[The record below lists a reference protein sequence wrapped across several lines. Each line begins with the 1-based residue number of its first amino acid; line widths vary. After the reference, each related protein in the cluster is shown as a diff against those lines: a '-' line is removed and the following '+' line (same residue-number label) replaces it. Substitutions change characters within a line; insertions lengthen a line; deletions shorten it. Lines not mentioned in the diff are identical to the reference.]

1 LRNGEKLPLC
11 FALPKICFT
20 FGVQKNKIMSLA
32 GNIHSFESFGT
43 VDGPGVRFII
53 FAQGC
58 PLRCLYC
65 HNPDTWKIGDAPI
78 QITSEALLAEVL
90 KYKSYIQK
98 RGGVTFSGGEPLL
111 QARFVGDFFRL
122 CRKEDIHTALDTS
135 GYLLNEDVKKMLD
148 YTDLVLLD
156 IKTINAALHQPLTGI
171 SHENPLRFLNYLQE
185 INQPAWI
192 RHVVVPTLTHNTAD
206 LTALAQFLKP
216 YTIIERVELLP
227 YHAIGSFKYEELG
240 KKYPLANV
248 ESLDKSE
255 LEKAKEIF
263 RNEGFEC

>member
-1 LRNGEKLPLC
+1 MGKNCRSVSVCRKFVLPLA
-11 FALPKICFT
+11 FEKT
-20 FGVQKNKIMSLA
+20 KIMSLA

-43 VDGPGVRFII
+43 VDGPGVRFVI

-65 HNPDTWKIGDAPI
+65 HNPDTWKIGNAPI
-78 QITSEALLAEVL
+78 QISSEALLAEVL

-122 CRKEDIHTALDTS
+122 CREENIHTALDTS

-171 SHENPLRFLNYLQE
+171 SHEKPLQFLNYLQE
-185 INQPAWI
+185 INKPTWI
-192 RHVVVPTLTHNTAD
+192 RHVVVPTLTNSAED

-240 KKYPLANV
+240 EKYPLAGV
-248 ESLDKSE
+248 ESLDKKE

-263 RNEGFEC
+263 RKEGFEVS